1 MLAVAR
7 CVPSTELRGDSVA
20 TDDGKLVTV
29 MSPVAIVAEADTAG
43 ERD

>member
-20 TDDGKLVTV
+20 TDDGKLATV
-29 MSPVAIVAEADTAG
+29 DSPVATVEEAENDT
-43 ERD
+43 